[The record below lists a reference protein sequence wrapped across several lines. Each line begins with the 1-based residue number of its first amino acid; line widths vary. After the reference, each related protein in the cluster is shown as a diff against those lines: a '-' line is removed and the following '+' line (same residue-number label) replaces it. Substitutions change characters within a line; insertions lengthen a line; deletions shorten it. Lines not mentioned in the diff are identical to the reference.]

1 MSSYFILIQ
10 PLITIS
16 ATISIIIISIIIII
30 TIIITTMQQTWI
42 LKTENTKMMRM
53 DKISKL
59 QLVEKKLQL
68 VFWKQNGL
76 VCFPLR
82 WNNIYP
88 KINTG

>member
-16 ATISIIIISIIIII
+16 AIIIIIII

-59 QLVEKKLQL
+59 QLVEKNCNLSFENKMALF
-68 VFWKQNGL
+68 VFPWGETASTLK
-76 VCFPLR
+76 
-82 WNNIYP
+82 
-88 KINTG
+88 